1 MSAADTPQL
10 PQYFSVSAA
19 TKGERQVLLITNG
32 ANKGDTFLTHCIDAL
47 IGHFKG
53 VKKLCFVALGDND
66 MVAYTNKV
74 RGIFAPYGIQV
85 EGIHEPALEDKTQT
99 AREVLLQAEAV
110 LVGDGNTFQLQ
121 KGLQSLHRLMGARV
135 WAGMPFAAIGAGAVV
150 AGMSIQNTTDM
161 PVVLPAHVRGQ
172 QLLPFNLMVM
182 YQDPNPNEL
191 SSRAT
196 HADQINNYHEG
207 SVTPVLA
214 LREGTFIRVQGD
226 SCTLGGSSAGGRL
239 FLRNTDAIEY
249 AKGAD
254 LSFLI
259 LQNLSNNLEFKPT
272 VEDKAQEA
280 AGNLERNLILT
291 KRKAMA
297 TPAGQK
303 MGKSLDEGAAA
314 VAAGAKSFAG
324 WSSNMFS
331 KLKNDMSG
339 ASRYPPDDDDEKELN
354 PAK

>member
-1 MSAADTPQL
+1 MSEPQVK
-10 PQYFSVSAA
+10 PWYFSVSTA
-19 TKGERQVLLITNG
+19 TKAERQVLLITNG
-32 ANKGDTFLTHCIDAL
+32 TNKGGTFFAHCIDAL

-53 VKKLCFVALGDND
+53 VKKLCFIAFGDND
-66 MVAYTNKV
+66 MTAYTNKV

-85 EGIHEPALEDKTQT
+85 EGIHEPGLEDNSQN
-99 AREVLLQAEAV
+99 ARDTLLKAEAV

-121 KGLQSLHRLMGARV
+121 KGLQHLHRLMGARV
-135 WAGMPFAAIGAGAVV
+135 WAGMPFAAVGAGAVV
-150 AGMSIQNTTDM
+150 AGISIQTTTDM
-161 PVVLPAHVRGQ
+161 PVVLPPHVRGQ
-172 QLLPFNLMVM
+172 QLVPFNLHVM
-182 YQDPNPNEL
+182 YHDPNPNEQT
-191 SSRAT
+191 SRLT
-196 HADQINNYHEG
+196 VADQIRNYHEG

-254 LSFLI
+254 LGFLI
-259 LQNLSNNLEFKPT
+259 LQNLNNNLEFKVT

-280 AGNLERNLILT
+280 ATTLERNLILT

-297 TPAGQK
+297 TPAGQR
-303 MGKSLDEGAAA
+303 MSKSLDEGAGA

-324 WSSNMFS
+324 WSSNMFT

-339 ASRYPPDDDDEKELN
+339 ASSYPPDDEEEEL
-354 PAK
+354 ASKK